1 MSWETWV
8 AYAVATEL
16 ILLVPGPTVLLVVSY
31 ALTRGAGPALW
42 AVAGSC
48 LGTTVAF
55 AIAFGGLGALLAASS
70 TAFTIMKWIGAAYLI
85 YLGVSMWRARADN
98 PLTAL
103 TRQGA
108 ASEPEEKRTQEGPGK
123 KQRSTFWH
131 GFITTLLNPKVAVF
145 LVAFIPQFLD
155 PSRQT
160 APQALIMTATF
171 VGLAFVSDGAYV
183 LLASRARKTFLG
195 PRGLKWT
202 QRLAGSLLIGA
213 GLVTAAA
220 KRSG

>member
-1 MSWETWV
+1 MSWETWI
-8 AYAVATEL
+8 AYAIATEL
-16 ILLVPGPTVLLVVSY
+16 LLLVPGPTVLLVVSY
-31 ALTRGAGPALW
+31 ALTRGTGPALW
-42 AVAGSC
+42 AVIGSC
-48 LGTTVAF
+48 LGTLVAF

-85 YLGVSMWRARADN
+85 YLGVTMWRARADN
-98 PLTAL
+98 PLAAL
-103 TRQGA
+103 TRENA
-108 ASEPEEKRTQEGPGK
+108 AIDGGPGRAR

-131 GFITTLLNPKVAVF
+131 GFITTLLNPKVVVF

-155 PSRQT
+155 PGRPT

-171 VGLAFVSDGAYV
+171 VGLAFLSDGAYA

-220 KRSG
+220 KRIG